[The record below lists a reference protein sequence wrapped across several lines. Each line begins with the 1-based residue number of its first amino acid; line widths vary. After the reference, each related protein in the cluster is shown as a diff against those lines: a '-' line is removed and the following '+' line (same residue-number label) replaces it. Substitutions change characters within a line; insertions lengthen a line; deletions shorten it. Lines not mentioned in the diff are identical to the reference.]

1 MGAVALSQ
9 PDEVLLDSLKK
20 NLKIASKSQV
30 VHRALK
36 ELEASVNRGKL
47 AVEITQSAKK
57 CGAADLQEHAIL
69 AGAAIHRQTIS

>member
-47 AVEITQSAKK
+47 AIEITQSAKK
-57 CGAADLQEHAIL
+57 CGSADLQEHTIL